1 MHLVQNKGDPMS
13 EEFNAKIKL
22 LIKSE
27 KALLSLEMK
36 KKSRQTVWI
45 TLALVAVLV
54 TLIMVNITTYL
65 YLSSTHTPLE
75 AASIL
80 TGMNIAV
87 AVLFFVLASK
97 QTVGAEAASI
107 EDIRDFAWE
116 QVSTDIDEVK
126 QHATD
131 LKNTVV
137 KVKKTV
143 DSFTTGD
150 AFGIKKVLPIITT
163 LIDLNKKR

>member
-1 MHLVQNKGDPMS
+1 MS

-36 KKSRQTVWI
+36 KKSRQTLW
-45 TLALVAVLV
+45 TALALVAVLV
-54 TLIMVNITTYL
+54 TLVMVNITTYL
-65 YLSSTHTPLE
+65 YLASTHTNLE
-75 AASIL
+75 AATIL
-80 TGMNIAV
+80 TGLNIAV
-87 AVLFFVLASK
+87 AVIFFVIASR

-116 QVSTDIDEVK
+116 QVSSDIDEVK
-126 QHATD
+126 QNVTEF
-131 LKNTVV
+131 KNSVV

-150 AFGIKKVLPIITT
+150 AFGFKKVLPIITT
-163 LIDLNKKR
+163 LIDLNKKK

>member
-1 MHLVQNKGDPMS
+1 MHSAQNKGSPMS
-13 EEFNAKIKL
+13 EDFNAKIKL

-36 KKSRQTVWI
+36 KKSRQTLWAS
-45 TLALVAVLV
+45 LGLVAVLV
-54 TLIMVNITTYL
+54 TLVMLNITAYL
-65 YLSSTHTPLE
+65 YLAATRTPLE
-75 AASIL
+75 AAAIL
-80 TGMNIAV
+80 TGLNIAI
-87 AVLFFVLASK
+87 ALIFFLLASR
-97 QTVGAEAASI
+97 QTLGAEASSI
-107 EDIRDFAWE
+107 EDIRDFAWD
-116 QVSTDIDEVK
+116 QVSSDIDEVK

-131 LKNTVV
+131 LKNSVV

-163 LIDLNKKR
+163 LIDLNKRK

>member
-1 MHLVQNKGDPMS
+1 MS
-13 EEFNAKIKL
+13 EDFNAKIKL

-36 KKSRQTVWI
+36 KKSRQTVWV
-45 TLALVAVLV
+45 AFGLVAVLV
-54 TLIMVNITTYL
+54 TLVMVNITAYL
-65 YLSSTHTPLE
+65 YLAATRTPLE
-75 AASIL
+75 AAAIL
-80 TGMNIAV
+80 TGLNIAV
-87 AVLFFVLASK
+87 AVLFFLLASR
-97 QTVGAEAASI
+97 QSVGAEAASI

-116 QVSTDIDEVK
+116 QVSSDLDEVK
-126 QHATD
+126 QQAND
-131 LKNTVV
+131 FKNSVV

-143 DSFTTGD
+143 DGFTTGD

>member
-1 MHLVQNKGDPMS
+1 MS
-13 EEFNAKIKL
+13 EDFNAKMKL

-36 KKSRQTVWI
+36 KKGRQTLWT
-45 TLALVAVLV
+45 TLALLAVLV
-54 TLIMVNITTYL
+54 TLLMLNITVYL
-65 YLSSTHTPLE
+65 YLSTTHTPLE
-75 AASIL
+75 SAATL
-80 TGMNIAV
+80 TGLNLVV
-87 AVLFFVLASK
+87 AILFFVIASK
-97 QTVGAEAASI
+97 QDRGAEAASI
-107 EDIRDFAWE
+107 EDIRDFAWD

-131 LKNTVV
+131 FKNSVV

-150 AFGIKKVLPIITT
+150 AFGFKKVLPIITT
-163 LIDLNKKR
+163 LIDLNKKK

>member
-1 MHLVQNKGDPMS
+1 MS
-13 EEFNAKIKL
+13 EDFNAKIKL
-22 LIKSE
+22 LVKSE
-27 KALLSLEMK
+27 KALLSLEMR

-45 TLALVAVLV
+45 ALGLVAVLV
-54 TLIMVNITTYL
+54 TLVMINITAYL

-75 AASIL
+75 AAAIL
-80 TGMNIAV
+80 TGINLLV
-87 AVLFFVLASK
+87 AILFFIIASR
-97 QTVGAEAASI
+97 QDRGTEAASI
-107 EDIRDFAWE
+107 EDIRDFAWD

-131 LKNTVV
+131 LKNSIV

-143 DSFTTGD
+143 DGFTTGD

-163 LIDLNKKR
+163 LIDLNKRK

>member
-1 MHLVQNKGDPMS
+1 MS
-13 EEFNAKIKL
+13 EDFNAKIKL
-22 LIKSE
+22 LVKSE
-27 KALLSLEMK
+27 KALLSLEMR

-45 TLALVAVLV
+45 ALGLVAVLV
-54 TLIMVNITTYL
+54 TLVMINITAYL

-75 AASIL
+75 AAAIL
-80 TGMNIAV
+80 TGINLIV
-87 AVLFFVLASK
+87 AILFFIIASR
-97 QTVGAEAASI
+97 QDRGTEAASI
-107 EDIRDFAWE
+107 EDIRDFAWD

-131 LKNTVV
+131 LKNSIV

-143 DSFTTGD
+143 DGFTTGD

-163 LIDLNKKR
+163 LIDLNKRK

>member
-1 MHLVQNKGDPMS
+1 MS

-45 TLALVAVLV
+45 ALALVAALV
-54 TLIMVNITTYL
+54 TLVMVNITTYL
-65 YLSSTHTPLE
+65 YLSSTHTPLK

-87 AVLFFVLASK
+87 AVLFFILASR
-97 QTVGAEAASI
+97 QTVGTEASSI

-126 QHATD
+126 QNVTEF
-131 LKNTVV
+131 KNSVV

-150 AFGIKKVLPIITT
+150 AFGFKKVLPIITT

>member
-1 MHLVQNKGDPMS
+1 MS

-36 KKSRQTVWI
+36 KKSRQTLW
-45 TLALVAVLV
+45 TALALVAVLV

>member
-1 MHLVQNKGDPMS
+1 MS

-36 KKSRQTVWI
+36 KKSRQTLW
-45 TLALVAVLV
+45 TALALVAVLV
-54 TLIMVNITTYL
+54 TLVMVNITTYL
-65 YLSSTHTPLE
+65 YLASTHTNLE
-75 AASIL
+75 AATIL
-80 TGMNIAV
+80 TGLNIAV
-87 AVLFFVLASK
+87 AVIFFVIASR

-116 QVSTDIDEVK
+116 QVSSDIDEVK
-126 QHATD
+126 QNMTEF
-131 LKNTVV
+131 KNSVV

>member
-1 MHLVQNKGDPMS
+1 MS
-13 EEFNAKIKL
+13 EDFNAKIKL

-45 TLALVAVLV
+45 ALGLVAVLV
-54 TLIMVNITTYL
+54 TLVMSNITAFL
-65 YLSSTHTPLE
+65 YLLATHTQLE
-75 AASIL
+75 SATIL
-80 TGMNIAV
+80 TGINIAV
-87 AVLFFVLASK
+87 AVIFFVLASR
-97 QTVGAEAASI
+97 QTVGAEASSI

-131 LKNTVV
+131 FKNSVV

-143 DSFTTGD
+143 DNFTTGD
-150 AFGIKKVLPIITT
+150 AFGFKKVMPIITT

>member
-1 MHLVQNKGDPMS
+1 MS
-13 EEFNAKIKL
+13 EDFNAKIKL

-45 TLALVAVLV
+45 ALGLVAVLV
-54 TLIMVNITTYL
+54 TLVMINITAYL
-65 YLSSTHTPLE
+65 YLSSTRTPLE
-75 AASIL
+75 AAAIQ
-80 TGMNIAV
+80 TGVNIAL
-87 AVLFFVLASK
+87 AILFFILASR
-97 QTVGAEAASI
+97 QTVGAEASSI

-126 QHATD
+126 QNVTEF
-131 LKNTVV
+131 KNSVV

-143 DSFTTGD
+143 DGFTTGD

-163 LIDLNKKR
+163 LIDLNKRK